1 MAPRAPRS
9 VTIFGGTGFIGRYVV
24 KHLAAR
30 DVRVR
35 AGTRKTERG
44 MFLKPMGRVGQ
55 IVPVPANLRH
65 EGSLRQAMEGA
76 DGVVI
81 AVGVLAES
89 GRQTFRTMHVDGP
102 GRIARLARE
111 MGVGRLVH
119 VSAIGADANSTSAYG
134 RSKAEGE
141 QAVLAAFPE
150 AVIVRP
156 SVVFGTEDSFLN
168 RFAGMARYLPALPLI
183 GGGETRFQPV
193 YVGDVAE
200 GIVRLLEQPRPGAV
214 LEFGGPRVYSFAELM
229 RYILEVT
236 GRRRL
241 LVPLPFDVAR
251 AMASVLQLLPF
262 APLTVDQ
269 VEMLKSD
276 NVVGD
281 GVAGLADLGI
291 GGTTIEAM
299 APTYLARYRRGGR
312 LVASR
317 FG

>member
-141 QAVLAAFPE
+141 QAVLAGFPE